1 MVTTPH
7 QRSKIRNPKPKIRGG
22 CEALAI
28 TSKAVRILD
37 LGPPGLYT
45 GAHGPWTLDRGSWTL
60 VCEAARASS
69 QSFSPILH
77 HGRPGATSHPGGLGV
92 AFVAGTSARPTARI
106 RRLRVRGSRAPKVRP
121 SLGGQ
126 ITPGFC
132 YYSPHTQLLAHTAQP
147 PVVHTHR
154 EALGGGPPYP
164 APLSALPLASP
175 GRRVSLRTWQRARA
189 EAWRPD
195 PTMT

>member
-92 AFVAGTSARPTARI
+92 AFVAGKSARPTARI

-126 ITPGFC
+126 STPGFC
-132 YYSPHTQLLAHTAQP
+132 YYSPHSQLLAHTTQP

-154 EALGGGPPYP
+154 EALGG
-164 APLSALPLASP
+164 APHNRRRFPRSPLASP
-175 GRRVSLRTWQRARA
+175 GRWVWT
-189 EAWRPD
+189 
-195 PTMT
+195 